1 MNGPAEEIGVACVQL
16 SPERDDPDGNLE
28 RSLAWIHSAAGAG
41 HELIVLPELAVS
53 GYAFADRA
61 EAWASGEGVP
71 DGFTCRAWRQ
81 AAREHGVWVVG
92 GVAERAWGALY
103 DTAVLIGP
111 DGEVLSIYRKMHLWS
126 TEHLWFE
133 PGGNPSGIVNLPF
146 GRVALAICFDL
157 WVPELFR
164 YYARAGADIVCVP
177 SNFSSPPR
185 VRGGDR
191 PIVDHLAISTAHVNA
206 LFVAAADRSGVDGE
220 FGFLGAS
227 MVVSPRGEML
237 ARAEMPP
244 EREEIV
250 SARIDPMEAR
260 VRKTWSRF
268 NRAAEADPALLAT
281 VETG

>member
-111 DGEVLSIYRKMHLWS
+111 DGEVLSVYRKMHLWS

-157 WVPELFR
+157 WVAGAVPLL
-164 YYARAGADIVCVP
+164 RAGGRGHRLRAEQLLLAAAGCAAATGR
-177 SNFSSPPR
+177 SSTTWRSPPR
-185 VRGGDR
+185 
-191 PIVDHLAISTAHVNA
+191 T
-206 LFVAAADRSGVDGE
+206 
-220 FGFLGAS
+220 
-227 MVVSPRGEML
+227 
-237 ARAEMPP
+237 
-244 EREEIV
+244 
-250 SARIDPMEAR
+250 
-260 VRKTWSRF
+260 
-268 NRAAEADPALLAT
+268 
-281 VETG
+281 